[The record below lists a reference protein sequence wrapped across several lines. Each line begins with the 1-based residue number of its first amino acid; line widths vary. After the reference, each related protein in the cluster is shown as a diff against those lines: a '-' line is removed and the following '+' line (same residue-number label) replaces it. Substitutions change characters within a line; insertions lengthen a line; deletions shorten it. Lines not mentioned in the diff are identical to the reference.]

1 MLFVVVKVLADFLE
15 HEAAVLVVVSKCDP
29 SEMNVHSFLADRIVR
44 LDDLDSLDVLEA
56 AGVGFGFGEAIC
68 VAFALVLC

>member
-1 MLFVVVKVLADFLE
+1 
-15 HEAAVLVVVSKCDP
+15 
-29 SEMNVHSFLADRIVR
+29 MNVRSFLADRIES

>member
-1 MLFVVVKVLADFLE
+1 MI
-15 HEAAVLVVVSKCDP
+15 P
-29 SEMNVHSFLADRIVR
+29 SEINVRSFLADRVEC
-44 LDDLDSLDVLEA
+44 LDDFDSLDVLEA